1 MDSEKLQKI
10 ICDHKLWLDN
20 KGGERADLSGADLS
34 GANLSGANLRS
45 ADLRSADLSGANL
58 FGANL
63 FGANLSQVK
72 GILRAQEWLGL
83 FEADELGVIVYRAEN
98 GQYAHPASW
107 KFEPGLFL
115 VETPNPDRCTTCGCG
130 VAFATL
136 DWVLREYPDGEIWK
150 SRIRWIDLADVV
162 VPFGTDGKARCARL
176 ELIEKLEAPG
186 DRRAAEVGR

>member
-20 KGGERADLSGADLS
+20 KGGERADLRSANLIGADLIRADLS
-34 GANLSGANLRS
+34 DAN
-45 ADLRSADLSGANL
+45 LRSADLSGADL
-58 FGANL
+58 GGAD
-63 FGANLSQVK
+63 LSQVK

-98 GQYAHPASW
+98 GQHAHPASW

-136 DWVLREYPDGEIWK
+136 DWVLRKYPDGEIWK